1 MNAQGVKNRA
11 GNDFGVNA
19 FARMIRNERYT
30 GKLRE
35 GETLYTNII
44 PPIIDEKLFWKCNT
58 IMDAHKH
65 KSRQTNDLHSYIL
78 SGKLFC
84 GYCNSMMT
92 AETGTSVTGRVY
104 HYYKCFGKKQKNVS
118 CTKKNAK
125 KDALENLVFNATIK
139 YVLRPDII
147 DKAAKIITKR
157 FNSDLKKSAVLQT
170 LEKDLAMCNKAID
183 GIMAA
188 IEQRIVTKTTRE
200 RLTDLERQQSIIE
213 EKLAVEQA
221 KQVKP
226 ITEDNVRAFI
236 KYFANKRYETQEAKN
251 EFFNSFINRVILYDD
266 RAVIIYNID
275 PDHEKTISAKDN
287 LAIEEALH
295 KEKPIYKATDEI
307 AKYIDGE
314 FINTAANASG
324 EADFEAKNAANKG
337 KNSPELSQFKRACR
351 GAEDEI

>member
-1 MNAQGVKNRA
+1 
-11 GNDFGVNA
+11 
-19 FARMIRNERYT
+19 
-30 GKLRE
+30 
-35 GETLYTNII
+35 
-44 PPIIDEKLFWKCNT
+44 
-58 IMDAHKH
+58 
-65 KSRQTNDLHSYIL
+65 
-78 SGKLFC
+78 
-84 GYCNSMMT
+84 
-92 AETGTSVTGRVY
+92 
-104 HYYKCFGKKQKNVS
+104 
-118 CTKKNAK
+118 
-125 KDALENLVFNATIK
+125 
-139 YVLRPDII
+139 
-147 DKAAKIITKR
+147 
-157 FNSDLKKSAVLQT
+157 
-170 LEKDLAMCNKAID
+170 
-183 GIMAA
+183 MAA
-188 IEQRIVTKTTRE
+188 IEQGIVTKTTRE
-200 RLTDLERQQSIIE
+200 LLTDLERQQSIIE

-314 FINTAANASG
+314 FINTAANESG

-337 KNSPELSQFKRACR
+337 KSSPELSQFKRACR